1 MQTGVQFL
9 YPRRQIKPIVELT
22 NVESTVQSH
31 FLKINHF
38 FNA

>member
-9 YPRRQIKPIVELT
+9 YPRRQIKPIAELIHI
-22 NVESTVQSH
+22 EGTVQSH
-31 FLKINHF
+31 FLKINHI